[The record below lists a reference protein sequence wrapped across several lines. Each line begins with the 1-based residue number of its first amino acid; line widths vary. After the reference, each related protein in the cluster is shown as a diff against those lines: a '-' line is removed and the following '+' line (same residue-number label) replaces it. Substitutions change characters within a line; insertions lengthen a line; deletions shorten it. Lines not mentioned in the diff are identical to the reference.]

1 MYQLFHKPVSIRR
14 YSASFFLKKK
24 LAALG
29 MEPSQTWQAISLYS
43 YSILSCSNQSASS
56 LIFLDVPPLSL
67 ASLLS
72 SVVVTS
78 LAS

>member
-14 YSASFFLKKK
+14 YSASFFFKKKK

-29 MEPSQTWQAISLYS
+29 MEPSQTWRAISLYS

-56 LIFLDVPPLSL
+56 LIFLDVPPLSRF
-67 ASLLS
+67 S
-72 SVVVTS
+72 SIKCCCYLPS
-78 LAS
+78 